1 MTNRIVFIGCVS
13 MVILGLLVE
22 WAYWHGRYGEEA
34 VSVAK
39 QSARDASNADGRTAA
54 CLSGTLRLI
63 WKDGSVTRSVPAQHY
78 ERMLLPD
85 EMKKLDG
92 V

>member
-1 MTNRIVFIGCVS
+1 MTDKIVFIGCFS
-13 MVILGLLVE
+13 IAILGLLAE
-22 WAYWHGRYGEEA
+22 SAYWHGRYDAA
-34 VSVAK
+34 VAAAK
-39 QSARDASNADGRTAA
+39 QSAKDASSADGRTAA

-85 EMKKLDG
+85 EMKKLGG